1 MNIRERE
8 RDEQECTRVLEEV
21 DIGEREMRAQE
32 CTRVL
37 FTDRVA
43 LLQGGV
49 GTDQRRV
56 RFSKQQLGP
65 PACEVPIRC

>member
-32 CTRVL
+32 YKSAVY
-37 FTDRVA
+37 
-43 LLQGGV
+43 
-49 GTDQRRV
+49 
-56 RFSKQQLGP
+56 
-65 PACEVPIRC
+65 